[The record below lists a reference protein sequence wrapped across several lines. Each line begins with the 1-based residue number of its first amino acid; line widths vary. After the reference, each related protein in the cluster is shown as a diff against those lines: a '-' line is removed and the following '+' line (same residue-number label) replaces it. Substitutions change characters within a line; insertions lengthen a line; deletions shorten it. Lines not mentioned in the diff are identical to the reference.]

1 MKKIKVFAVFSL
13 FILSTFSLAGC
24 GEKECEHQWINA
36 NCTTPKTCSVC
47 GETEG
52 EAFGHSFS
60 TEYLKDETNHW
71 FACSR
76 CDEKKEVSSHIW
88 GAGVVIKNP
97 SETEKGTTLYT
108 CECGQTKEE
117 DIAMLEHVH
126 KFDDNLSYDD
136 THHWYSSTCGHDDS
150 ITKVEHE
157 YNWTT
162 QSDATCENAEV
173 LFGTCECGHTST
185 KDGQEA
191 LSHNYEAT
199 YTWDEYECRVTLVC
213 KNDPTHVVTEAM
225 TISNEVTKE
234 PTCIEEGTKL
244 YTASFTIDGVTYTD
258 TKTEKLG
265 MVNHTMNGNECVN
278 CDYAFTEGLEYTLSE
293 DGTYYIV
300 SDIGT
305 TTETEIYI
313 PSEYNNLPVLSI
325 GDNAFNSGKMT
336 KVVIP
341 NGVTSI
347 GKSAFQYCNSL
358 ESIIIPNSVTSIGSS
373 AFNQCR
379 SLLSI
384 TIPEGLTSIEGATFY
399 QCVLLTSITIP
410 STVTSIG
417 RNAFYQCYELRN
429 ITIPDNVTSIGLNA
443 FFGCTSLQYNTL
455 GNGEY
460 LGNNENPY
468 VVLVSTISKEITK
481 IDIHNDTKLI
491 YSTAFK
497 NCTALTSVTI
507 PDGVTN
513 IGEEAFSGCT
523 SLGNIVIPNSVT
535 SIGGSAF
542 KDCTSLVSI
551 TIPNS
556 ITSIETRAFYNCS
569 SLASITIHD
578 SVTRIDGAAFYN
590 CTSIENVYFTG
601 SQEQWNAITINS
613 NNSYLTS
620 ATITYNYVVE

>member
-1 MKKIKVFAVFSL
+1 MKKKITNLAFLLMMLVSFTSL
-13 FILSTFSLAGC
+13 VGC
-24 GEKECEHQWINA
+24 GEKHEHSYSNEVVNPTCVEKGYTIYKCE
-36 NCTTPKTCSVC
+36 C
-47 GETEG
+47 GESYQDDYVDALGHDVQTHNLKEPTCTEEG
-52 EAFGHSFS
+52 YD
-60 TEYLKDETNHW
+60 TYYT
-71 FACSR
+71 CSR
-76 CDEKKEVSSHIW
+76 CDYTTYVAKPATGHTYTTEV
-88 GAGVVIKNP
+88 VNP
-97 SETEKGTTLYT
+97 T
-108 CECGQTKEE
+108 CEEQGYT
-117 DIAMLEHVH
+117 LH
-126 KFDDNLSYDD
+126 
-136 THHWYSSTCGHDDS
+136 TCGCGDS
-150 ITKVEHE
+150 
-157 YNWTT
+157 Y
-162 QSDATCENAEV
+162 
-173 LFGTCECGHTST
+173 
-185 KDGQEA
+185 KDTYVDA
-191 LSHNYEAT
+191 LSHSYGEWFNATDPSCTTAGEKRRDCENCEHYETSTLEASGHDYEAT
-199 YTWDEYECRVTLVC
+199 YTWDEYECKITLVC
-213 KNDPTHVVTEAM
+213 KNDSTHVLTEAM

-234 PTCIEEGTKL
+234 PTCTEEGTKL

-313 PSEYNNLPVLSI
+313 PSEYNSLPVLSI
-325 GDNAFNSGKMT
+325 GDNAFSSEEIT

-347 GKSAFQYCNSL
+347 GNSAFKWCNSL

-384 TIPEGLTSIEGATFY
+384 TIPEGLTSIGGATFY

-417 RNAFYQCYELRN
+417 MNAFYQCYELRN

-443 FFGCTSLQYNTL
+443 FFGCTSLEYNTL
-455 GNGEY
+455 GNGKY

-468 VVLVSTISKEITK
+468 VVLVRTISKEITE

-491 YSTAFK
+491 YSYAFE
-497 NCTALTSVTI
+497 NCTALTSVAI

-523 SLGNIVIPNSVT
+523 SLGNVTIPNSVT

-578 SVTRIDGAAFYN
+578 SVTSISGAAFYN

-613 NNSYLTS
+613 NNSNLTS